1 MKGQVSHLTCN
12 VSCTMYH
19 VTHVACCRSPVI
31 CHLSLMPKATD
42 TDPPP
47 ANSPNMNS
55 RITSESKLQRCRDI
69 ATYRLNRPQ
78 GRTALSTLSS
88 TDSVICK
95 QIPRPYQC
103 RSQSDHAEDV
113 YWVFSCVTEAE

>member
-1 MKGQVSHLTCN
+1 
-12 VSCTMYH
+12 MYKTTQLNR
-19 VTHVACCRSPVI
+19 VQYDTRQYN
-31 CHLSLMPKATD
+31 ATGYF
-42 TDPPP
+42 TT
-47 ANSPNMNS
+47 
-55 RITSESKLQRCRDI
+55 RHTSESKLQPYRDI

-78 GRTALSTLSS
+78 GRTALPTLPS

>member
-1 MKGQVSHLTCN
+1 MN
-12 VSCTMYH
+12 VKI
-19 VTHVACCRSPVI
+19 VTAAVRVV
-31 CHLSLMPKATD
+31 
-42 TDPPP
+42 
-47 ANSPNMNS
+47 
-55 RITSESKLQRCRDI
+55 ITSESQLKPYRDI

-88 TDSVICK
+88 TDSELCK

-113 YWVFSCVTEAE
+113 FWVFSCVTEAE